1 MLLFQQQLGEIS
13 HIMMIL
19 GFQSLQLGNGV
30 LVQRSIVLSNWYLL
44 LRLQSLS
51 YVACFLFLFWFNGS
65 YDRVVVTHTVG
76 SRKGMGL
83 GVRVSKP
90 IVM

>member
-1 MLLFQQQLGEIS
+1 MTLLFQQQLGEIS

-51 YVACFLFLFWFNGS
+51 YVACFLFLCFGLMTAMSGFWS
-65 YDRVVVTHTVG
+65 LTQSAPEKAWDWV
-76 SRKGMGL
+76 
-83 GVRVSKP
+83 
-90 IVM
+90 